1 MSDDDDDDTIQER
14 LLDPNLSN
22 LEKERIINTEV
33 INDQDYLN
41 DEQKVNVKE
50 IFRLLKIRS
59 EFINNGFIGAA
70 ILNLM
75 DTLGVLRE
83 LYVNNEDSDDLIN
96 TDITNRLNYLNN
108 LINTQDDENGLLRL
122 HNAYTGGK
130 RKNKNSR
137 KSRKSRKTRKTR
149 KSRKS
154 RKSRK

>member
-122 HNAYTGGK
+122 HNAYSGGK
-130 RKNKNSR
+130 RQNKNFR
-137 KSRKSRKTRKTR
+137 K
-149 KSRKS
+149 
-154 RKSRK
+154 